1 MPYDVK
7 ITEYPEGEQLQ
18 KRIEELKELKE
29 LLEKFS
35 EKTIEVEVKKVKWI
49 DYELSWKN
57 ERVFKRAW
65 YVF

>member
-7 ITEYPEGEQLQ
+7 IAEYPEGEKLQ

-35 EKTIEVEVKKVKWI
+35 EKTIEVEVKKVK
-49 DYELSWKN
+49 
-57 ERVFKRAW
+57 
-65 YVF
+65 

>member
-35 EKTIEVEVKKVKWI
+35 EKTIEVEVKKVKRNK
-49 DYELSWKN
+49 WKLN
-57 ERVFKRAW
+57 L
-65 YVF
+65 